1 MTDATL
7 NAAGPVGNQISLG
20 DLAKRVWRM
29 WREAVGGRTDWRVLL
44 VLFTALQLADIVTT
58 NLCLGLPGN
67 WEANPLMALAQAD
80 LGALWWLPKAAGVC
94 LICFIAPLIR
104 RRWPMV
110 LAVCYG
116 GLIVS
121 GNLLAL

>member
-1 MTDATL
+1 MSDTCRRP
-7 NAAGPVGNQISLG
+7 AAPVGNQISPG
-20 DLAKRVWRM
+20 EVAKRVWRM
-29 WREAVGGRTDWRVLL
+29 WRDAVGGRTDWRVLL

-58 NLCLGLPGN
+58 DLGLGVPGN

-80 LGALWWLPKAAGVC
+80 LGALWWPPKAAGVC